1 MDCCSRSTLLKRT
14 CALALTC
21 FIVLQCAPSATAQG
35 FMEPTAMGVR
45 EAPIDLDATAY
56 PTTAAQPYVQT
67 AAPMTSWIAPPPLP
81 GQSTYPMAPSPYGAD
96 PAWGQ
101 PVLAPGAPDQPW
113 CWQAVP
119 RSVIYHS
126 YLAGVHEPRLG
137 IVAER
142 EQQQGAS
149 FWDGTLGARVG
160 VLRYGTT
167 DGIMPQGWE
176 LDVEAAAMVRLTLDE
191 IGDFESADYRY
202 GVPLTY
208 GVDNWQFKFAA
219 YHLSSHLGDEFA
231 IANPGSLANRIN
243 YVRNELVLGAS
254 YFPVPVMR
262 LYGELGWGFHVDGG
276 AEPWEVQFGT
286 ELSRPGPTGLNGTP
300 YLAINANLRQEVD
313 WGGDLS
319 TQLGWLWRNETG
331 QVMRLGFHYYNGK
344 SSQFQFFDRFE
355 QQVGL
360 GLWYDF

>member
-1 MDCCSRSTLLKRT
+1 MDPR
-14 CALALTC
+14 AVA
-21 FIVLQCAPSATAQG
+21 APG
-35 FMEPTAMGVR
+35 
-45 EAPIDLDATAY
+45 APIDIDSTAY
-56 PTTAAQPYVQT
+56 PTTAAQPYMQT
-67 AAPMTSWIAPPPLP
+67 APTASWIAPPPPLP
-81 GQSTYPMAPSPYGAD
+81 GQTPYPMAPSPYGD
-96 PAWGQ
+96 DW
-101 PVLAPGAPDQPW
+101 GAPVPTPCGPEAW
-113 CWQAVP
+113 SWQVVP

-149 FWDGTLGARVG
+149 LWDGTLGARVG

-191 IGDFESADYRY
+191 VGDFESADYRY

-231 IANPGSLANRIN
+231 ISNPGSLANRIN
-243 YVRNELVLGAS
+243 YVHNDLVLGAS
-254 YFPVPVMR
+254 YFPIPEMR
-262 LYGELGWGFHVDGG
+262 LYGELSWGFHVDGG
-276 AEPWEVQFGT
+276 AEPWGIQFGT

-300 YLAINANLRQEVD
+300 YLAINTNLRQEVD

-319 TQLGWLWRNETG
+319 SQLGWLWRNDTG
-331 QVMRLGFHYYNGK
+331 QVMRLGVHYYNGK

-355 QQVGL
+355 QQIGV